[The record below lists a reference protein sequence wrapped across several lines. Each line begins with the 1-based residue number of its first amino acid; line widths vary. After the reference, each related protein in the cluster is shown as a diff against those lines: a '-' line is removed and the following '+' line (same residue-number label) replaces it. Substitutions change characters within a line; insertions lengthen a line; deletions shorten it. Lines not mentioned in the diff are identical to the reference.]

1 MPKRKSDIWE
11 HYRLS
16 EDSINGDVA
25 KCMFCDA
32 KFKVNAT
39 RMKKHIVRD
48 CKRCPLPVKDQ
59 YSDEVAMS
67 SFRLKTDIPVS
78 DTGDTGQAVPQLNN
92 FSMSC
97 VRETHPCVSV
107 VECSKEMAVDQGKAL
122 TTTGS
127 NLATAIESSSGA
139 TAGRNQQTMMSK
151 FTDIMSNHESNQLD
165 TLFAKAIYCSAAPL
179 SMFETSHWKQFFRR
193 LRPAWN
199 PPSSYKLSNSFLDL
213 WKGKVA
219 DECMQRFRAAPVL
232 AMMSDGWSCV
242 SGDSHIQFLMSTP
255 KPVFLKS
262 VHPKTASH
270 TADYI
275 CQEVSKIMDS
285 AVELFDRPA
294 TDVLAFCSDNAS
306 NMKAAWSLIVQKY
319 PWMHCYGCTAHTLNL
334 LAGDIHRIGI
344 VSETLLENRQVSK
357 FFRDHQVA
365 KAVLEEKCIEKFG
378 KPLRCVLGVPTRW
391 SSDYVMVQRNT
402 KIKEA
407 LIMSALDA
415 RNTQLF
421 VSQKALKGKL
431 YCFVLASSLEMRRLS
446 AELQDT
452 IFKIV
457 FSLVNQA
464 ACNSMTFINP
474 FCSTRGSI
482 LYS

>member
-1 MPKRKSDIWE
+1 MCKMPKRKSDIWE
-11 HYRLS
+11 HYRLTK
-16 EDSINGDVA
+16 DSVSDVA
-25 KCMFCDA
+25 SCVFCDA

-39 RMKKHIVRD
+39 RMKKHIARD
-48 CKRCPLPVKDQ
+48 CKGCPFPVKDQ

-78 DTGDTGQAVPQLNN
+78 DIADTGKVVPQLNN
-92 FSMSC
+92 FSLSC
-97 VRETHPCVSV
+97 VRDTNPCASA
-107 VECSKEMAVDQGKAL
+107 VECSSELVADQGKAS
-122 TTTGS
+122 TTGS
-127 NLATAIESSSGA
+127 NLATAIQSSSAA
-139 TAGRNQQTMMSK
+139 TAGRHQQSTMPK
-151 FTDIMSNHESNQLD
+151 FTDTVSNHESNQLD

-179 SMFETSHWKQFFRR
+179 SMFETSHWNQFFRR

-219 DECMQRFRAAPVL
+219 DECMERFKAAPIL

-262 VHPKTASH
+262 VHPKTTSH
-270 TADYI
+270 TADFI

-306 NMKAAWSLIVQKY
+306 NMKAAWSLIVEKY

-344 VSETLLENRQVSK
+344 VNETLLENRQLSK

-365 KAVLEEKCIEKFG
+365 KAVLEEKCIEKYG

-391 SSDYVMVQRNT
+391 SSDYAMVQRNT

-407 LIMSALDA
+407 LIISALDA
-415 RNTQLF
+415 RNAHLF
-421 VSQKALKGKL
+421 VSQKTLKGKL
-431 YCFVLASSLEMRRLS
+431 YCLVLASSLATSKCRLT
-446 AELQDT
+446 E
-452 IFKIV
+452 
-457 FSLVNQA
+457 
-464 ACNSMTFINP
+464 CNF
-474 FCSTRGSI
+474 
-482 LYS
+482 